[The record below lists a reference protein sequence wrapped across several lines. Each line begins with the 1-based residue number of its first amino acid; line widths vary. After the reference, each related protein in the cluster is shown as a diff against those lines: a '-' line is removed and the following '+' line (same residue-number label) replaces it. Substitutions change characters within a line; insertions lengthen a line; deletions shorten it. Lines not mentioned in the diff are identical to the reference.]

1 MKQIKSKE
9 RVKDFAEVFTATREV
24 REMCDLVSEECLKID
39 STFLE
44 PACGTGNFLA
54 EILERKFSVCKSI
67 DDGLT
72 ALASIYGI
80 DIQGD
85 NVLETRERLVKMY
98 VQKFPYASN
107 MKISEAKLILAHNI
121 VQNDFLK
128 LSPHDLDIW
137 ACGGVLPV
145 YCGAKMDGEEREEND
160 KTKSN

>member
-9 RVKDFAEVFTATREV
+9 RVNKFAEVFTAPREV
-24 REMCDLVSEECLKID
+24 KAMCDLVSEECLKID

-85 NVLETRERLVKMY
+85 NVLETRERLLRMY
-98 VQKFPYASN
+98 VLKFPYAS
-107 MKISEAKLILAHNI
+107 MTIISIAKLILAHNI
-121 VQNDFLK
+121 VQNDALK
-128 LSPHDLDIW
+128 LSPHDIEIW
-137 ACGGVLPV
+137 TNGGVLPV
-145 YCGAKMDGEEREEND
+145 YRNNTRDEEE
-160 KTKSN
+160 TT